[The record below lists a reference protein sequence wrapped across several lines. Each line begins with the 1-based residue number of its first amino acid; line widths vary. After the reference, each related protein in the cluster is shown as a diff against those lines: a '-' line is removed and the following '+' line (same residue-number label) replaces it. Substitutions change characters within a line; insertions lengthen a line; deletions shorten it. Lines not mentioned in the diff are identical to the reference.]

1 MKQLYAAM
9 GFPEYW
15 VIDVKGRRVLAFL
28 LQDDGCYEQC
38 IESVALPG
46 LGIELIEATL
56 EQLQQGTNILVANWL
71 MKQLG

>member
-1 MKQLYAAM
+1 M
-9 GFPEYW
+9 
-15 VIDVKGRRVLAFL
+15 IDVQGRRVLAFR

-46 LGIELIEATL
+46 LKMELLEATL
-56 EQLQQGTNILVANWL
+56 EQLQQGTNILAANWF